1 MVALLTEP
9 SIIESFVPSPG
20 EVDRIFNH
28 PLEAIL
34 DPSLAS
40 KEELSPKG
48 STDWPYE
55 EELYVRRV
63 SLDVPNLASPH
74 AQNFSDIELPWLG
87 DSTYRMH
94 RFRSTA
100 FAIKGLT
107 ADILVRTVA
116 LSVAFFIADYM
127 TGQITTAIIA
137 YDKQPP
143 YERWAPRQLRTFTPI
158 LRILEAQIEVQHAA
172 SGTSTPTPKVEV
184 GVPSGLEN
192 AVVSA
197 DQ

>member
-1 MVALLTEP
+1 M
-9 SIIESFVPSPG
+9 
-20 EVDRIFNH
+20 RC
-28 PLEAIL
+28 
-34 DPSLAS
+34 
-40 KEELSPKG
+40 
-48 STDWPYE
+48 
-55 EELYVRRV
+55 V
-63 SLDVPNLASPH
+63 SLCARNAPLPH

-107 ADILVRTVA
+107 ADILVRTA
-116 LSVAFFIADYM
+116 TLPAAFFIADLK
-127 TGQITTAIIA
+127 TGQIATAIIA
-137 YDKQPP
+137 YEKQPS

-197 DQ
+197 DK

>member
-9 SIIESFVPSPG
+9 SIIETFVPSPG

-34 DPSLAS
+34 DLSIAA

-55 EELYVRRV
+55 DELYVRCV
-63 SLDVPNLASPH
+63 SLYVRNTVSPH
-74 AQNFSDIELPWLG
+74 TQNFSDIELPWLG

-107 ADILVRTVA
+107 ADILVSTSAVPA
-116 LSVAFFIADYM
+116 TSSMVDTM
-127 TGQITTAIIA
+127 TG
-137 YDKQPP
+137 
-143 YERWAPRQLRTFTPI
+143 
-158 LRILEAQIEVQHAA
+158 
-172 SGTSTPTPKVEV
+172 
-184 GVPSGLEN
+184 
-192 AVVSA
+192 
-197 DQ
+197 

>member
-1 MVALLTEP
+1 MVALLNEP
-9 SIIESFVPSPG
+9 SIIETFVPSPG

-34 DPSLAS
+34 DLRIAS

-63 SLDVPNLASPH
+63 SIYLHEAASPH
-74 AQNFSDIELPWLG
+74 TQNFSDIELPWLG

-116 LSVAFFIADYM
+116 LLV
-127 TGQITTAIIA
+127 
-137 YDKQPP
+137 
-143 YERWAPRQLRTFTPI
+143 
-158 LRILEAQIEVQHAA
+158 
-172 SGTSTPTPKVEV
+172 TSTAELMI
-184 GVPSGLEN
+184 G
-192 AVVSA
+192 
-197 DQ
+197 

>member
-9 SIIESFVPSPG
+9 SIIESLVPSPG

-28 PLEAIL
+28 PLEAVL
-34 DPSLAS
+34 DLSIAS

-63 SLDVPNLASPH
+63 PLYVPNTASPH
-74 AQNFSDIELPWLG
+74 VQNFSDIELPWLG

-107 ADILVRTVA
+107 ADILVRTAAACRV
-116 LSVAFFIADYM
+116 
-127 TGQITTAIIA
+127 
-137 YDKQPP
+137 
-143 YERWAPRQLRTFTPI
+143 PRR
-158 LRILEAQIEVQHAA
+158 
-172 SGTSTPTPKVEV
+172 
-184 GVPSGLEN
+184 
-192 AVVSA
+192 
-197 DQ
+197 